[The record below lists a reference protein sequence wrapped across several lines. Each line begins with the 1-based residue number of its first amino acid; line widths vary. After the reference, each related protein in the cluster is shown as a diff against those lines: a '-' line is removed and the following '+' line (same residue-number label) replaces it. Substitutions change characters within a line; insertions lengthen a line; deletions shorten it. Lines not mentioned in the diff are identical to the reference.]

1 MFFALV
7 AVSFCV
13 KAFGEVT
20 RFPML
25 IKARLDEM
33 KISTQ
38 FGENISES
46 TLRGLMN
53 NDFLNISDKMK
64 RNETELAKSEFVIL
78 MLHLMGK
85 IEEKD
90 VLLAT
95 QVFEFLDKDKTGI
108 LTSEKIES
116 EAVRA
121 GEREREKRLEQEKL
135 EAAEASSLAGQASS
149 FVTSMGGLVFGAIE
163 TALLLPTNEKN
174 ENSTPSRSRTPTI
187 SRTPLTDIEYVGGFK
202 QAGEMFMNSLYTS
215 CCSKIVDSTY
225 IRILLLSLDEATHN
239 PMLSHGQ
246 QLPISFEGNDNEL

>member
-1 MFFALV
+1 MCVFRYGDIFPMTTGGKVFCIFFALV

-46 TLRGLMN
+46 TLRSLMN
-53 NDFLNISDKMK
+53 NDFLNVSDKMK
-64 RNETELAKSEFVIL
+64 RNEAELAKSEFVIL

-95 QVFEFLDKDKTGI
+95 QVFDFLDKEKTGI
-108 LTSEKIES
+108 LTSEKIEI

-149 FVTSMGGLVFGAIE
+149 FVTGVGGLVFGAIE
-163 TALLLPTNEKN
+163 TALLLPMNEEKGT
-174 ENSTPSRSRTPTI
+174 STPSS
-187 SRTPLTDIEYVGGFK
+187 PLTDIEYTGGFK
-202 QAGEMFMNSLYTS
+202 QAGEIFMNSLYTS
-215 CCSKIVDSTY
+215 RCSKIVYSTY
-225 IRILLLSLDEATHN
+225 ICIL
-239 PMLSHGQ
+239 
-246 QLPISFEGNDNEL
+246 